1 MDPFLLNLIS
11 VAFLLLLL
19 LFGTFFS
26 AAEMAFA
33 SLNRARIKSLAESDG
48 AGSKRAKLVMNLYE
62 QRFDEIISTLLICNN
77 TVAITSATVSVA
89 LFTRLIGDVGYL
101 LSTVVISA
109 IVIVLT
115 DIFPKSLSK
124 GSPEKV
130 AMACAPF
137 VRVLMALCRP
147 MNIGIIKMKNSLG
160 ANFFTKPEE
169 NETEQQNMIN
179 QEILFMVEE
188 AEKDGA
194 MNEDDSLLITNAI
207 EFNDVLAWD
216 ILTPRVNIVSIP
228 MGASI
233 EEIAELFL
241 ESGYSRMP
249 VYEDSLDTIRGII
262 HIRDFLKCMASGAG
276 GGKPVSVEDI
286 ITPAVFTVTSARV
299 TDVLTVLKK
308 EKSHMA
314 IVADEYGGTEGLVT
328 MEDILEQLVGD
339 IWDENDEV
347 IEEFLPLGNNK
358 HKVLC
363 TAGVD
368 KMFEY
373 FDMEAESE
381 SNTVSGWI
389 TDMFRH
395 LPEVG
400 ESFTFEKLTVT
411 VTKIDGPRVEE
422 CEVEVVEPEEE
433 TNEDSSNS

>member
-1 MDPFLLNLIS
+1 MEPLILNLIS
-11 VAFLLLLL
+11 IASLILLLLL
-19 LFGTFFS
+19 GTYFS
-26 AAEMAFA
+26 AAEMAFS
-33 SLNRARIKSLAESDG
+33 SLNRARIKSLAENDG
-48 AGSKRAKLVMNLYE
+48 EKSKRAKQVLGLYE
-62 QRFDEIISTLLICNN
+62 NRFDEVISTLLICNN

-89 LFTRLIGDVGYL
+89 LFIRLIGDVGYIV
-101 LSTVVISA
+101 STVLISA
-109 IVIVLT
+109 IVIVFT

-124 GSPEKV
+124 DQPEKV
-130 AMACAPF
+130 AMLCAPAL
-137 VRVLMALCRP
+137 RVLMTLCRP
-147 MNIGIIKMKNSLG
+147 LNIGVIKMKNRMG
-160 ANFFTKPEE
+160 TNFFSKTEE
-169 NETEQQNMIN
+169 NESEQSMVS
-179 QEILFMVEE
+179 QEILYMVEE
-188 AEKDGA
+188 AEKEGDI
-194 MNEDDSLLITNAI
+194 NEADSQLITNAI

-249 VYEDSLDTIRGII
+249 VYEDSLDTIRGIV

-276 GGKPVSVEDI
+276 TKPVTIEDI

-339 IWDENDEV
+339 IWDENDEI
-347 IEEFLPLGNNK
+347 IEEFLELGGNK

-363 TAGVD
+363 TAAVD

-422 CEVEVVEPEEE
+422 CEVEVAVEDEAQD
-433 TNEDSSNS
+433 EDSA

>member
-1 MDPFLLNLIS
+1 MEPDLLINLIS
-11 VAFLLLLL
+11 LASLIMLLLL
-19 LFGTFFS
+19 GTFFS

-33 SLNRARIKSLAESDG
+33 SLNRARIKGLAENDG
-48 AGSKRAKLVMNLYE
+48 EHSKRAKLVMNLYE
-62 QRFDEIISTLLICNN
+62 NRFDEVISTLLILNN

-89 LFTRLIGDVGYL
+89 LFIRLIGDFGYIV
-101 LSTVVISA
+101 STVIISA
-109 IVIVLT
+109 VVIVLT
-115 DIFPKSLSK
+115 DIFPKSISK
-124 GSPEKV
+124 GQPEKV
-130 AMACAPF
+130 AMTCAPF

-147 MNIGIIKMKNSLG
+147 LNFIIIKMKNRLG
-160 ANFFTKPEE
+160 ANFFSKTEE
-169 NETEQQNMIN
+169 SETEQQSMIN

-194 MNEDDSLLITNAI
+194 INEDDSQLITNAI

-228 MGASI
+228 MGASV

-249 VYEDSLDTIRGII
+249 VYEDSLDTIRGIV
-262 HIRDFLKCMASGAG
+262 HIRDFLKCMASSAG
-276 GGKPVSVEDI
+276 EKPVTITEI

-299 TDVLTVLKK
+299 TDVLAVLKK

-339 IWDENDEV
+339 IWDENDEI
-347 IEEFLPLGNNK
+347 IEEFLELGENK
-358 HKVLC
+358 YKVLC
-363 TAGVD
+363 TAAVD

-422 CEVEVVEPEEE
+422 CEIEVADTEEAMTE
-433 TNEDSSNS
+433 ESEI